1 MTSNNYP
8 KAYLY
13 MRIVQAKLFMD
24 KYYAEPITLNIITGE
39 AFFSKYHFIRTFSKI
54 YGFTPHQYLKNV
66 RLEKAKQLLK
76 DRMSISDVCNSVG
89 FQSKSSFVGLFRKSI
104 GETPATFR
112 KKHFE
117 RNSEMKSVPLKF
129 IPGCFAEQIGWK

>member
-39 AFFSKYHFIRTFSKI
+39 AFFSKYHFIRTF
-54 YGFTPHQYLKNV
+54 
-66 RLEKAKQLLK
+66 R
-76 DRMSISDVCNSVG
+76 D
-89 FQSKSSFVGLFRKSI
+89 RKS
-104 GETPATFR
+104 
-112 KKHFE
+112 
-117 RNSEMKSVPLKF
+117 VV
-129 IPGCFAEQIGWK
+129 